1 MRTAVALV
9 VVVAALVG
17 MVLLLMREGTQ
28 LWQLMAV
35 GAVAGVLAGGVRW
48 GRRGAL
54 VGVAAGCVLGLIAP
68 FLYIP
73 FWLAF
78 TLPPHPEVDL

>member
-1 MRTAVALV
+1 MRTAAVLV
-9 VVVAALVG
+9 IVAAALIG
-17 MVLLLMREGTQ
+17 MVSRLMREGTQ
-28 LWQLMAV
+28 FWHLVAV

-54 VGVAAGCVLGLIAP
+54 VGLAAGCVLGLVAP
-68 FLYIP
+68 FLYMP
-73 FWLAF
+73 FWLVF